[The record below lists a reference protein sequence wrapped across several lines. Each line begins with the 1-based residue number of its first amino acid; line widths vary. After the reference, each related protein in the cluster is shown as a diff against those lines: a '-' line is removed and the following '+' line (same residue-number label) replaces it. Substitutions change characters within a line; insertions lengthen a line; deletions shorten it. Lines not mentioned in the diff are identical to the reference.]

1 MEHGAF
7 NSKTEGEGI
16 KKLSPNETIAL
27 MVNAVNSDSK
37 ENFYKTVEQYQK
49 SLSPN
54 GEMSWRIKR
63 LLNEKPKQF
72 TQLSELSSDIK
83 KLIVQKDVGEECV
96 YLNDKAHSFIN
107 ELLIEWRNADLF
119 KFHNLGV
126 RNKILLYGPTGNGKT
141 TIARHIAR
149 LTELPF
155 IEVNADLIIDS
166 HIGSS
171 GANIHKIF
179 NQIKM
184 PCVLFW
190 DEVDIIGR
198 ARGKGN
204 DTAAGMENERM
215 VNSILVNI
223 EKLSS
228 DVIFI
233 GATNRRDVL
242 DVAFL
247 RRFDCQFELAEPST
261 IEKDFFAKQ
270 LIEYFK
276 LPFETYNSNDFKN
289 FSEIKLNLIYLA
301 RKYVLSEIQTR
312 AGVLELNALPL
323 NELQSTEL

>member
-1 MEHGAF
+1 MGSGAF
-7 NSKTEGEGI
+7 NSNSEGEGI

-27 MVNAVNSDSK
+27 LVHAVNSDNK
-37 ENFYKTVEQYQK
+37 EIFYKTVEHYQK

-54 GEMSWRIKR
+54 GDMSWRIKR
-63 LLNEKPKQF
+63 LLNDKPKHF
-72 TQLSELSSDIK
+72 TQLSELSTDIK
-83 KLIVQKDVGEECV
+83 KLIVQKDVQDECV
-96 YLNDKAHSFIN
+96 YLNENTQSFIN
-107 ELLIEWRNADLF
+107 ELLTEWRNADLF

-126 RNKILLYGPTGNGKT
+126 RNKILLHGQTGNGKT

-166 HIGSS
+166 HIGST
-171 GANIHKIF
+171 GAKIHKIF
-179 NQIKM
+179 NEIKM

-190 DEVDIIGR
+190 DEIDSIGR

-233 GATNRRDVL
+233 GATNRREVL

-247 RRFDCQFELAEPST
+247 RRFDCQFELGEPSFV
-261 IEKDFFAKQ
+261 EKDLFSKQ
-270 LIEYFK
+270 LIEYFR
-276 LPFETYNSNDFKN
+276 LPFETYDSNKFKN
-289 FSEIKLNLIYLA
+289 FSEIKLDLIYLA
-301 RKYVLSEIQTR
+301 RKYVLSEIQT
-312 AGVLELNALPL
+312 AGGVLK
-323 NELQSTEL
+323 